1 MSPDI
6 LGVSAGAGFGAVL
19 GILLSLPV
27 IAIQGLGFATG
38 LLTVGIVYT
47 LARAL
52 RSQNEILVLVL
63 AGIVVGALAGAGISL
78 VKILADPY
86 NQLPAITFWLL
97 GSLSGIKV
105 SDLQTVAPLVILGLV
120 PLALLRWRIGV
131 LSLGDDEAKALGVNV
146 RVVRGVV
153 IMAATLVTA
162 TAVSVSGVIGWI
174 GLVIPHMARLLVGPR
189 YDRVLP
195 AAVLMGAAF
204 LVLIDTVAR
213 SAARIEIPLGLLT
226 ALLGAPVF
234 VWLLAR
240 GRRMLELT
248 VLQASALSIGY
259 AGRTVAAGIDL
270 AVQRG
275 EVLCLLGPNGAGKT
289 TLFKTLLGLIPA
301 LGGEVTIDGRPI
313 DSFDAPRAGAVDGL
327 CPAGAGHGVR
337 LHRPRP
343 GADGT
348 HGASRAV
355 LRAGTAR
362 PRAGAGGAG
371 RSRHRRACLGR
382 GQPHLRRPAPALPG
396 RPRARP
402 GCAPAGDGRADRQ
415 PRSRQSPAGAGA
427 GAGAAAPRATP
438 SCSRPTIRTRRAS
451 LRPPSPSSPMDG
463 WRPMARRTRR

>member
-1 MSPDI
+1 MALPHADGAERSAVVLVLLTAILLAALLLAAMLGPYPLTPGDVASAIVARLAGRAAPEPIDTVLFQIRLPRVMAALLVGGALAAAGASYQTLFRNPLVSPDI

-27 IAIQGLGFATG
+27 IAIQGLGFVTG
-38 LLTVGIVYT
+38 LLPVGIVYT

-78 VKILADPY
+78 VKILAYPY

-153 IMAATLVTA
+153 IGAATLVTA

-195 AAVLMGAAF
+195 AAILMGAAF

-240 GRRMLELT
+240 GRRMW
-248 VLQASALSIGY
+248 S
-259 AGRTVAAGIDL
+259 
-270 AVQRG
+270 
-275 EVLCLLGPNGAGKT
+275 
-289 TLFKTLLGLIPA
+289 
-301 LGGEVTIDGRPI
+301 
-313 DSFDAPRAGAVDGL
+313 
-327 CPAGAGHGVR
+327 
-337 LHRPRP
+337 
-343 GADGT
+343 
-348 HGASRAV
+348 
-355 LRAGTAR
+355 
-362 PRAGAGGAG
+362 
-371 RSRHRRACLGR
+371 
-382 GQPHLRRPAPALPG
+382 
-396 RPRARP
+396 
-402 GCAPAGDGRADRQ
+402 
-415 PRSRQSPAGAGA
+415 
-427 GAGAAAPRATP
+427 
-438 SCSRPTIRTRRAS
+438 
-451 LRPPSPSSPMDG
+451 
-463 WRPMARRTRR
+463 